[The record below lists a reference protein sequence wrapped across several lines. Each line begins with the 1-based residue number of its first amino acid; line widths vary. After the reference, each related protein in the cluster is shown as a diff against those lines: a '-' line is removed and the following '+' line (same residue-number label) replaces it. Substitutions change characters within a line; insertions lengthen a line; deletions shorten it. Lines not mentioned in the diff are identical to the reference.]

1 MALSALGLATL
12 ALTGGL
18 ATQTLSVQTRE
29 TPLFRVELVIFA
41 HEPGAGAAT
50 EDFLAEPPP
59 VATPVL
65 APIELTVSPRGEL
78 EPLEDEASEPLLAPV
93 ELPPRLRPPPPL
105 EPIGLPAWRQR
116 LDTGAGELASLH
128 RRLAG
133 RAEYRPLL
141 HVIWVQPAETDG
153 PTPLIDLSAL
163 RPGSDELV
171 GQVRLSRTRF
181 LHLHLDLE
189 FLAPDR
195 GPALPLPVG
204 GGELPEV
211 RLLVPRYRIDESRRM
226 RSGEVHYFDHP
237 AFGVIATV
245 QPVERPPAPGATTR

>member
-1 MALSALGLATL
+1 MAFGLATL

-18 ATQTLSVQTRE
+18 AAQTLSVQTRE
-29 TPLFRVELVIFA
+29 TPLYRVELIIFA
-41 HEPGAGAAT
+41 HEPGAGGAT
-50 EDFLAEPPP
+50 EDFLAEPPT
-59 VATPVL
+59 AAISGL
-65 APIELTVSPRGEL
+65 APIELTVSPRSEL
-78 EPLEDEASEPLLAPV
+78 EPLEAEAPEPLLAPV

-105 EPIGLPAWRQR
+105 EPIELPTWRQR

-128 RRLAG
+128 RRLTG
-133 RAEYRPLL
+133 RTEYRPLL
-141 HVIWVQPAETDG
+141 HVIWVQVAETDG
-153 PTPLIDLSAL
+153 ITPLIDLSAL
-163 RPGSDELV
+163 RPGSEELV

-195 GPALPLPVG
+195 GLALPLPVG

-211 RLLVPRYRIDESRRM
+211 RLLIPRYQIDESRRM
-226 RSGEVHYFDHP
+226 RSGELHYFDHP

-245 QPVERPPAPGATTR
+245 QPVERPPVSGVTTR